1 MNQNLPAAGI
11 EKTWLRQVFC
21 VEALFLASF
30 SLGNAGRIPENRPE
44 GPELR
49 PELRKAKEI
58 LIIISLFYQAA
69 YDKMNCGIFSWRY
82 WEDE

>member
-1 MNQNLPAAGI
+1 M
-11 EKTWLRQVFC
+11 RRR
-21 VEALFLASF
+21 FLARF
-30 SLGNAGRIPENRPE
+30 SLGNAVRIPENRPE
-44 GPELR
+44 GQELRPEGPELK